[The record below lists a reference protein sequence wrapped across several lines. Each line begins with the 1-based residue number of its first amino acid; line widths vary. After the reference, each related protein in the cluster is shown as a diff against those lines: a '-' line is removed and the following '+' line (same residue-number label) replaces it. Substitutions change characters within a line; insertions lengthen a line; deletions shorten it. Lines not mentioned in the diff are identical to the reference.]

1 MKLRYKILSVTTVM
15 AGVFNPIVFQELVVV
30 GSKFSYA
37 YGAVFVVI
45 ALANALLVAG
55 QVWAEYS
62 AGERVSFERKIKNMK
77 NSKKPNNREKLGK
90 AGRFIDERD

>member
-37 YGAVFVVI
+37 YGAVFVVL

-62 AGERVSFERKIKNMK
+62 ASREVNTERKLKLMK
-77 NSKKPNNREKLGK
+77 NDGKKRNLGGMK
-90 AGRFIDERD
+90 YEV